1 MTCENQQALGQ
12 QTMLFNSIEF
22 AFFFPTVVAIFYA
35 LPQRWRVHFLLA
47 VSCVFYMA
55 FIPAYIAILSVTIV
69 IDYVAGIYIER
80 VAGRRKKAL
89 LILSIVS
96 TCTVLAVFKYMNF
109 LTGSFSGLAGLF
121 GWYLPNAAVSIILP
135 VGLSFHTFQ
144 SLSYVVEVYRG
155 NQKSERNFII
165 YATYVM
171 FFPQLVAGPIERPQN
186 LLHQFSE
193 WHRVNYV
200 NITGGLKRMAWGFF
214 KKLVVADR
222 LALYVNDV
230 YGAPR
235 SHNGLQLSLG
245 TLFFAYQIYCDF
257 SGYSDIAI
265 GAAQVLGFK
274 LMENFR
280 TPYYSLSVSEFWR
293 RWHISL
299 STWFKDYVYI
309 PLGGRRVGVGRYV
322 INILVTFGISGLWH
336 GASWTYV
343 WWGLLNGVY
352 LVVGWLTKE
361 WRDRFF
367 SRIGLGEQTVIRKAI
382 MWASTF
388 LLTCAAWIVFRAKSL
403 TDAWY
408 VFRNLLQGWNIHQ
421 ISTEQFLLRQLPVA
435 FAAILVLEACQLWFQ
450 NSASVSSA
458 LGKLSWPG
466 RLAAYAALVLLV
478 VMFGIY
484 RKTQFIYFQF

>member
-1 MTCENQQALGQ
+1 
-12 QTMLFNSIEF
+12 MLFNSIQF
-22 AFFFPTVVAIFYA
+22 AFFFPIVAAVFYL
-35 LPQRWRVHFLLA
+35 LPQRWRVHFLLLA
-47 VSCVFYMA
+47 SCVFYMA
-55 FIPAYIAILSVTIV
+55 FIPAYIAILFVTIL

-80 VAGRRKKAL
+80 VDGHRRKTL
-89 LILSIVS
+89 LLLSIVS
-96 TCTVLAVFKYMNF
+96 TCTVLAIFKYMNF
-109 LTGSFSGLAGLF
+109 LTSSFSGLAGFF
-121 GWYLPNAAVSIILP
+121 GWHLPNAVVNIILP
-135 VGLSFHTFQ
+135 IGLSFHTFQ

-155 NQKSERNFII
+155 NQKAERNFII

-186 LLHQFSE
+186 LLHQFRE
-193 WHRVNYV
+193 WHRVNYI
-200 NITGGLKRMAWGFF
+200 NITSGLKRMAWGFF

-235 SHNGLQLSLG
+235 NYNGLQL
-245 TLFFAYQIYCDF
+245 TLATFFFAYQIYCDF

-265 GAAQVLGFK
+265 GAAQVLGFR

-309 PLGGRRVGVGRYV
+309 PLGGRRVGAGRYV
-322 INILVTFGISGLWH
+322 VNILITFGISGLWH
-336 GASWTYV
+336 GANWTYV
-343 WWGLLNGVY
+343 WWGLLNGIY
-352 LVVGWLTKE
+352 LVGGWITKE

-367 SRIGLGEQTVIRKAI
+367 NSIGLGERTVIRKAS
-382 MWASTF
+382 MWTSTF
-388 LLTCAAWIVFRAKSL
+388 LLTCVAWIVFRAKSMR
-403 TDAWY
+403 DAWY
-408 VFRNLLQGWNIHQ
+408 VFSHLLQGWNFHQ
-421 ISTEQFLLRQLPVA
+421 IKTEQFLMRQMPIA
-435 FAAILVLEACQLWFQ
+435 IAAILVLESCQLWIQSGGSLPLSF
-450 NSASVSSA
+450 S
-458 LGKLSWPG
+458 KLPPAG

-478 VMFGIY
+478 AMLGIY